1 MRITKIGVLIV
12 ALIIP
17 LAVGGLVAALSA
29 EKRQTMEAS
38 VSLLC
43 HLLLDLT
50 NLHLMKIPHT

>member
-29 EKRQTMEAS
+29 EKKTNHGS
-38 VSLLC
+38 ISKPSLSPP
-43 HLLLDLT
+43 T
-50 NLHLMKIPHT
+50 